1 MVLACPVPGESEGDD
16 PYRPVAHFAPAQH
29 WVNDPNGPV
38 WYEGRYHLFFQHNP
52 AGDVWGSISW
62 GHAVSD
68 DLVHWEELPV
78 AIPATDDELV
88 FSGTVVVDHG
98 NTSGLG
104 VDGRDPLV
112 AVYTSYDPTTHVQAQ
127 SLASSTDGGTTWTRY
142 PGNPVLDVGSREFRD
157 PKVLWYADGGY
168 WVMLVVLATEH
179 VVQLYRSDDLRS
191 WTHLSD
197 FGPAHA
203 VGGVWEMP
211 DLVELPVDGDPDRTR
226 WVLVVSLNPGSP
238 TGGSGTQYF
247 VGDFDGT
254 TFTPDDLRD
263 DDDVPAGDVV
273 AAFEGPTYGDGW
285 ETTGSAFGSGPVAGA
300 LPGQHPVSGFVGERV
315 VNSFLGGDRPVGTLT
330 SPPFRIT
337 RSHLAL
343 LVGGGDAPRV
353 PGTGDGGAPPGTVL
367 GDFEGDGFAG
377 WTASGTAFG
386 DGPTRGDAPCQD
398 GVTGYLGTGLAS
410 SYRNGTSGDPCVPV
424 PDTGTGTLTSPPF
437 TIDADHVSFLVGGGP
452 HPDTAVRLVVDGQVV
467 RSTSGPQSGTL
478 DWASW
483 DVSDLRGRE
492 ARVEIVDAST
502 DGWGHV
508 LADHVVLGDE
518 PALPRGAAASV
529 DLLVDGQVVRS
540 ATGTGSEALDW
551 VSWDVRD
558 LVGRDARLRVVDSAT
573 GPWGHVL
580 LDHVVATDAAVPRRL
595 ERYDWMDHGSDFYA
609 PLTFA
614 EHPDGDAVAIG
625 WMSSWTYAAATPTTG
640 WRGAMTLPRRLSLR
654 TVDGRVRL
662 VQVPA
667 PDASAL
673 ASEPR
678 WTVRD
683 VPLDDAV
690 VPLPRAAGDALL
702 LTAELDV
709 ATADEVGLHVRSKD
723 GQRTVVGYDARTGRL
738 FVDRRASG
746 VVDLHPAFPAVHS
759 APVDVVDG
767 RVRLTVVVDR
777 SSVEVFTQDG
787 LVTITDLVFPDADA
801 QVQEVGVGAPPL
813 PAPLRVAHDV
823 DQRDR
828 VRVHREG
835 RAARVVLGVG
845 EVGAE
850 LLEVVEVPLALQPP
864 RPGRRPAA
872 AQGHADAAD
881 QRDDQH
887 HDPDQHE
894 QRVAAQHQHHRHRP
908 HRADHGQQR
917 LQARAT
923 RGVVR
928 LRRRR
933 DWHVRRLLERP
944 DHAGGSVDEDARHAT
959 CPSASADDGSHAR
972 ASRCDASPD
981 HAALTAVPA
990 TTSPRPSIVS
1000 CGTVTTL
1007 TGSPSSASRATAS
1020 VRPPV
1025 PPTSTSTRTTAGAR
1039 HPPSRR

>member
-1 MVLACPVPGESEGDD
+1 MVSTVLACPVPGDGDGDED

-52 AGDVWGSISW
+52 VADVWGSISW

-68 DLVHWEELPV
+68 DLVHWEELPI

-98 NTSGLG
+98 DTSGLG

-112 AVYTSYDPTTHVQAQ
+112 AVYTSYDPTTQVQAQ

-211 DLVELPVDGDPDRTR
+211 DLVEVPVDGDPGRTR

-238 TGGSGTQYF
+238 AGGSGTQYF

-263 DDDVPAGDVV
+263 GDDVPAGDVV

-285 ETTGSAFGSGPVAGA
+285 ETTGTAFGSGPVAGA
-300 LPGQHPVSGFVGERV
+300 LPGQNPVTGFVGDRV
-315 VNSFLGGDRPVGTLT
+315 VNSFLGGDRTVGTLT

-337 RSHLAL
+337 RRHLAL
-343 LVGGGDAPRV
+343 LVGGGDAPRL
-353 PGTGDGGAPPGTVL
+353 PGTGDGGAPGGTVL
-367 GDFEGDGFAG
+367 GDFEDDGFAG

-386 DGPTRGDAPCQD
+386 DGPTQGDAPCQD

-410 SYRNGTSGDPCVPV
+410 SYRNGTAGDPCVPV

-437 TIDADHVSFLVGGGP
+437 TVTADHVSFLVGGGP
-452 HPDTAVRLVVDGQVV
+452 HPDTAVRLLVDGQVV

-502 DGWGHV
+502 AGWGHV

-540 ATGTGSEALDW
+540 ATGAGSEALDW

-580 LDHVVATDAAVPRRL
+580 VDHVVATDAAVPRRL
-595 ERYDWMDHGSDFYA
+595 ERYDWMDHGSDYYA

-614 EHPDGDAVAIG
+614 EHPEGEAVAIG
-625 WMSSWTYAAATPTTG
+625 WMSSWRYAASTPTTG

-667 PDASAL
+667 PDPSAL

-683 VPLDDAV
+683 VPLDDVV
-690 VPLPRAAGDALL
+690 VPLPRASGDALL

-709 ATADEVGLHVRSKD
+709 GTADEVGLHVRSKD
-723 GQRTVVGYDARTGRL
+723 GQRTVVGYDARTGRVL
-738 FVDRRASG
+738 VDRRRSG
-746 VVDLHPAFPAVHS
+746 VVDLHPAFAAVHS
-759 APVDVVDG
+759 APVEAADG

-777 SSVEVFTQDG
+777 SSVEVFAQDG

-801 QVQEVGVGAPPL
+801 QG
-813 PAPLRVAHDV
+813 
-823 DQRDR
+823 
-828 VRVHREG
+828 
-835 RAARVVLGVG
+835 
-845 EVGAE
+845 
-850 LLEVVEVPLALQPP
+850 
-864 RPGRRPAA
+864 
-872 AQGHADAAD
+872 
-881 QRDDQH
+881 
-887 HDPDQHE
+887 
-894 QRVAAQHQHHRHRP
+894 VAAY
-908 HRADHGQQR
+908 AEGGS
-917 LQARAT
+917 A
-923 RGVVR
+923 V
-928 LRRRR
+928 LRSLE
-933 DWHVRRLLERP
+933 VRRL
-944 DHAGGSVDEDARHAT
+944 G
-959 CPSASADDGSHAR
+959 
-972 ASRCDASPD
+972 
-981 HAALTAVPA
+981 
-990 TTSPRPSIVS
+990 
-1000 CGTVTTL
+1000 
-1007 TGSPSSASRATAS
+1007 
-1020 VRPPV
+1020 
-1025 PPTSTSTRTTAGAR
+1025 
-1039 HPPSRR
+1039 